1 MHWARFRPER
11 HEVGMEYLAGDGAF
25 FCESQNRF
33 SHIAL
38 EELLLAEDRLI
49 LHASFIES
57 RFGGLLFTGPC
68 GVGKSTQAA
77 LWERFEDACLINGD
91 RPVLSRGERGWT
103 AHGSPYAGSSRCF
116 INRSLPVRAIVALSQ
131 GERCDICRI
140 GLGEAFRRL
149 YAGTTLNTWNAAYV
163 ERACTL
169 LGELAAAVPVYRMQ
183 CTPDEAAVKTLRAEL
198 EKAELE
204 KEGSRDGFKGGTL

>member
-1 MHWARFRPER
+1 M
-11 HEVGMEYLAGDGAF
+11 
-25 FCESQNRF
+25 
-33 SHIAL
+33 
-38 EELLLAEDRLI
+38 
-49 LHASFIES
+49 
-57 RFGGLLFTGPC
+57 
-68 GVGKSTQAA
+68 
-77 LWERFEDACLINGD
+77 
-91 RPVLSRGERGWT
+91 
-103 AHGSPYAGSSRCF
+103 
-116 INRSLPVRAIVALSQ
+116 RAIVALSQ